1 MSLFGSNLAAVVMNT
16 IVLLFVLVRSA
27 APAHSVA
34 APEWSG
40 QGSIRMVVEVPPV
53 DLHGR
58 EHDEMVAS
66 YSVDFEKIL
75 QERGISGS
83 VDLASLQVQRID
95 ESGRPMKFTAGPL
108 FENARTPFDRPCRFD
123 EDAFPDEFPARTGRS
138 SDTQNGLAEQIIR
151 MRKGRL
157 FTREVLPT
165 KGKIVWVH
173 TQDGERPS
181 RYAIYFDVRPI
192 AASEAWQV
200 PPAPW
205 IGDADVL
212 RSAQGEALVGW
223 SHPAV
228 TTGDFNGDGLFD
240 IIAGTE
246 KGNLMWFP
254 NHGEPGKP
262 KFLGARILSDEHGPI
277 DTGFYAAPFLF
288 DWDND
293 GLVDLLAGTSH
304 NVILWWKN
312 VGTKSEPRLSYRG
325 FVKVGDRRLEVPQG
339 PVAEDY
345 GGKTFVNDYYN
356 QPWVGDFNGDGI
368 PDIVTGGY
376 TTGQIFLFR
385 GTGRASD
392 GTPILAPAERVE
404 ADGKPIDTTWAA
416 APFIADLDGDG
427 RPDLITGSWWWS
439 GIHHP
444 PKAGEADLVMFY
456 KNIGTV
462 RAPRFTR
469 VPLPRS
475 GEFPEGTIAR
485 PSVVDWNN
493 DGLPDLV
500 VGFSG
505 KLYVFLNEG
514 SARQPKWRMNHQAL
528 TGPWA
533 FDRDVD
539 LVGPAA
545 SVTPGARPDLL
556 VGSNFFSVTGSPYSP
571 RITQVGM
578 ATSAGKPIQHPG
590 PGYGD
595 AYSFTYFH
603 DWDRDGKPDLLWGTQ
618 QGNIYLH
625 RGRGGKNPFDFEP
638 GILLKLTTGEPIRVG
653 PPVMASPEKV
663 TDFTVLQGSRIQFVV
678 TDFDG
683 DGIEDLVVTD
693 TYGNIWLYRNT
704 KTGGTDTFAAPVL
717 LAKLPSRTASMAVTD
732 WNHDGLPDLIVG
744 GTVSEPFRVM
754 LNETREGKPELAKQA
769 ITVKLPYMFWGSRFR
784 VTDWNQDGDEDL
796 LVCSEFFT
804 FFVERSFLTYG
815 YRPATLVEFAR
826 NGSTD

>member
-1 MSLFGSNLAAVVMNT
+1 MSTGSNFAIAVMSMAT
-16 IVLLFVLVRSA
+16 LLFVPRPTA
-27 APAHSVA
+27 APTNSA

-40 QGSIRMVVEVPPV
+40 QGRIRIIVEVSPV

-58 EHDEMVAS
+58 DRDEMVAS
-66 YSVDFEKIL
+66 YPVDFQAIL
-75 QERGISGS
+75 QGRGISGS

-95 ESGRPMKFTAGPL
+95 EAGHPMKFAAGPL
-108 FENARTPFDRPCRFD
+108 FDGARTPFDRPCRFD
-123 EDAFPDEFPARTGRS
+123 DDALPDDFPARTGRS
-138 SDTQNGLAEQIIR
+138 SDTQNGLAQQIIR
-151 MRKGRL
+151 PRKGRF

-173 TQDGERPS
+173 TQDGQRAS
-181 RYAIYFDVRPI
+181 RYAIYFDVQPI
-192 AASEAWQV
+192 AAHSAWQV
-200 PPAPW
+200 QPAPW

-212 RSAQGEALVGW
+212 RRAQGESLVGW

-240 IIAGTE
+240 ILAGTE

-254 NHGEPGKP
+254 NHGERGKP
-262 KFLGARILSDEHGPI
+262 KFLGSRILSDENGPI

-293 GLVDLLAGTSH
+293 GLVDLLVGTSH

-312 VGTKSEPRLSYRG
+312 VGTRSEPKLSYRG
-325 FVKVGDRRLEVPQG
+325 FVKVGDQRLEVPQT

-345 GGKTFVNDYYN
+345 GRKTFVTDYYN

-376 TTGQIFLFR
+376 TTGQVWLFR
-385 GTGRASD
+385 GTGRTSD
-392 GTPILAPAERVE
+392 GTPILAPAERIE

-416 APFIADLDGDG
+416 APFVADLDGDG
-427 RPDLITGSWWWS
+427 RPDLVSGSWWWS
-439 GIHHP
+439 GIHVP
-444 PKAGEADLVMFY
+444 PKPGAADLVMFY
-456 KNIGTV
+456 KNIGTA
-462 RAPRFTR
+462 REPRFTHL
-469 VPLPRS
+469 PLPRS
-475 GEFPEGTIAR
+475 GEFPEGSIAR

-505 KLYVFLNEG
+505 KIYVFLNDG
-514 SARQPKWRMNHQAL
+514 TAKQPKWKMSNQAL

-533 FDRDVD
+533 FTRDVD
-539 LVGPAA
+539 LVASAAPVNAGAPPA
-545 SVTPGARPDLL
+545 LL
-556 VGSNFFSVTGSPYSP
+556 VGQNFFSVTGSPDSP
-571 RITQVGM
+571 GITQVGI
-578 ATSAGKPIQHPG
+578 ATAGGKPIQHPG

-595 AYSFTYFH
+595 PYFFTYFH
-603 DWDRDGKPDLLWGTQ
+603 DWDGDGKPDLLWGTQ

-625 RGRGGKNPFDFEP
+625 RGRGGKKPFDFEP
-638 GILLKLTTGEPIRVG
+638 GILFKLTTGEPIRVG
-653 PPVMASPEKV
+653 PPVVDSPEKV

-693 TYGNIWLYRNT
+693 TFGNIWLFRNT
-704 KTGGTDTFAAPVL
+704 AAGGTDTFAAPLL
-717 LAKLPSRTASMAVTD
+717 LAKLPSRATSMGVTD
-732 WNHDGLPDLIVG
+732 WNHDGRPDLIVG
-744 GTVSEPFRVM
+744 GTVSTPFRVM
-754 LNETREGKPELAKQA
+754 LNESREGKADLAKQA
-769 ITVKLPYMFWGSRFR
+769 TTIKLPYMFWGSRFR
-784 VTDWNQDGDEDL
+784 VTDWNRDGDEDL

-804 FFVERSFLTYG
+804 LYVERSFLTYG
-815 YRPATLVEFAR
+815 YRPARLVNVER
-826 NGSTD
+826 GSPKP